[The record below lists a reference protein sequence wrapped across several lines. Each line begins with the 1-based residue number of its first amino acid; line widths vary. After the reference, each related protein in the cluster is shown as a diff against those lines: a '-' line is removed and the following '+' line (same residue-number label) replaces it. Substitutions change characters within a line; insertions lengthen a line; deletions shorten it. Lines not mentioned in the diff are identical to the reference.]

1 MHLPAS
7 ALPGAPNLLI
17 DPAGQAVAAQ
27 VFGRRSIPPWSPGP
41 LLVTG
46 GDLVLGTAGA
56 GLRLKEGGSSARMGS
71 AVLVAGTVT
80 VNTTAV
86 TANSRI
92 MLTGQNSSGA
102 HGELS
107 VSARVVGT
115 SFTIT
120 SSSGTDTRTVGWIIF
135 EPAP

>member
-1 MHLPAS
+1 MHLPPT
-7 ALPGAPNLLI
+7 ALPGAPQLYA

-27 VFGRRSIPPWSPGP
+27 VFGRRGEWRWGPGP

-46 GDLVLGTAGA
+46 GDLVLATAGA
-56 GLRLKEGGSSARMGS
+56 GVRIKEGGGAARMG
-71 AVLVAGTVT
+71 AATLVAGTVT

-92 MLTGQNSSGA
+92 LLSGQNSSGTA
-102 HGELS
+102 GELTI
-107 VSARVVGT
+107 SARTPGI

-120 SSSGTDTRTVGWIIF
+120 SSSGTDTRSVAWLIV
-135 EPAP
+135 EPAA